1 VTAPDRLPPATP
13 SVLQRLALAPRR
25 VRALREQIERARVH
39 SGPLD
44 AALATIARDSEIG
57 GPILAGAVAYRLF
70 VFALPLGFFLVSGL
84 GVLERELGVDGRAA
98 ANTVGLAG
106 LVTRQVVWQ
115 ARPTAPRAGGSLSPP
130 FWCSPT

>member
-25 VRALREQIERARVH
+25 VRALRGQIERARVH

-57 GPILAGAVAYRLF
+57 GPILAGAVASRLF
-70 VFALPLGFFLVSGL
+70 VFGLPLGFFLVSGL
-84 GVLERELGVDGRAA
+84 GVLARVLGTNGAVRRRASRA
-98 ANTVGLAG
+98 SSGD
-106 LVTRQVVWQ
+106 R
-115 ARPTAPRAGGSLSPP
+115 RPTRACVNVGS
-130 FWCSPT
+130 